1 MEKMIVTIFN
11 TEAAAYDG
19 VSALKALNDGGDIT
33 LYATAVLAKD
43 ADGKV
48 SVKQTSGVGVHGT
61 AMGMLTGALIGLLA
75 GPAASVAPSLL
86 GCGGGAGL
94 PCSRWPTPLP
104 FCCA

>member
-48 SVKQTSGVGVHGT
+48 SVKQVV
-61 AMGMLTGALIGLLA
+61 LNLLSNA
-75 GPAASVAPSLL
+75 IKYNRR
-86 GCGGGAGL
+86 GGHVWLEAQPEGDKLDG
-94 PCSRWPTPLP
+94 
-104 FCCA
+104 

>member
-43 ADGKV
+43 ADGKRI
-48 SVKQTSGVGVHGT
+48 GVLT
-61 AMGMLTGALIGLLA
+61 A
-75 GPAASVAPSLL
+75 
-86 GCGGGAGL
+86 
-94 PCSRWPTPLP
+94 
-104 FCCA
+104 

>member
-48 SVKQTSGVGVHGT
+48 SVKQTSGVGRRC
-61 AMGMLTGALIGLLA
+61 A
-75 GPAASVAPSLL
+75 GYCDGHAHWCADWPAGWPRR
-86 GCGGGAGL
+86 
-94 PCSRWPTPLP
+94 SRNRRIAWRSHRHVG
-104 FCCA
+104 